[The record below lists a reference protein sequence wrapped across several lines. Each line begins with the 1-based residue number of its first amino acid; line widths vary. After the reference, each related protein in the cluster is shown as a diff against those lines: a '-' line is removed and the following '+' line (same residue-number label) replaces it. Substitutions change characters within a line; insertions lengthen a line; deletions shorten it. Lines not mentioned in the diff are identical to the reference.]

1 MQSFILQEGSEAL
14 NAFVSYLFFIR
25 GYSENTV
32 NSYRSDV
39 KSFFDVVK
47 DKVSDIADIE
57 KLLLYY
63 SNHLISNNY
72 KASSLERKLVA
83 IKQFFIFSFQEGYY
97 KGKIP
102 DIVLPKKEKRLPF
115 FLSRED
121 VLNIFNFVSNSK
133 PFTIRDLLIFKML
146 YFTGMRI
153 SELLN
158 LKINSV
164 NFETMD
170 IRVFG
175 KGSKERIIPF
185 HHDILDL
192 FNSYLIFR
200 QENLKPKCEN
210 IFVNSKGRPL
220 SRQYIWKMC
229 RKVGNFLNLEL
240 HPHIFRHSLATHLL
254 SGGASIKTIQEIL
267 GHESIS
273 TTQIYTHLVYEELKR
288 EYLRAFKNFD
298 IDINPINK
306 L

>member
-1 MQSFILQEGSEAL
+1 LQSFILQEGNEAL

-25 GYSENTV
+25 GYSQNTV
-32 NSYRSDV
+32 NSYRCDIQA
-39 KSFFDVVK
+39 FFNFFKNTIND
-47 DKVSDIADIE
+47 DIGIE

-63 SNHLISNNY
+63 SDHLISSNY

-102 DIVLPKKEKRLPF
+102 EVFLPKKEKRLPI
-115 FLSRED
+115 FLSKED
-121 VLNIFNFVSNSK
+121 ITRIFKFMSNSGL
-133 PFTIRDLLIFKML
+133 FTIRELLIFKML

-153 SELLN
+153 YELLD
-158 LKINSV
+158 LKIDNV
-164 NFETMD
+164 NFERKD
-170 IRVFG
+170 IRIFG

-185 HHDILDL
+185 HHDLLEL
-192 FNSYLIFR
+192 FKSYLAYR
-200 QENLKPKCEN
+200 QQNLKPKCEN
-210 IFVNSKGRPL
+210 IFVNSRGKPI
-220 SRQYIWKMC
+220 SRQYIWKVCKM
-229 RKVGNFLNLEL
+229 VGNSLNLKL

-288 EYLRAFKNFD
+288 EYFRAFENFD
-298 IDINPINK
+298 IVLSQKSN

>member
-1 MQSFILQEGSEAL
+1 MRSFILQEGSKAL
-14 NAFVSYLFFIR
+14 HAFVSYLFFIR

-32 NSYRSDV
+32 NSYRSDI
-39 KSFFDVVK
+39 KSFFNFFK
-47 DKVSDIADIE
+47 DRINDTVDIE

-63 SNHLISNNY
+63 SNYLISNNY

-83 IKQFFIFSFQEGYY
+83 IKQFLIFSFQEGYY

-102 DIVLPKKEKRLPF
+102 DIVLPKKDKRLPF
-115 FLSRED
+115 FLSRSD
-121 VLNIFNFVSNSK
+121 IFNIFNFISNSK
-133 PFTIRDLLIFKML
+133 QFTIRDLLIFKML

-158 LKINSV
+158 LKIDNV
-164 NFETMD
+164 NFESMD
-170 IRVFG
+170 IRVLG

-185 HHDILDL
+185 HRDILDL

-200 QENLKPKCEN
+200 QESLKPKCEN
-210 IFVNSKGRPL
+210 IFVNSKGKPL

-229 RKVGNFLNLEL
+229 KKVGNFLNLEL

-273 TTQIYTHLVYEELKR
+273 TTQIYTHLIYEELKK
-288 EYLRAFKNFD
+288 EYFRAFKNFD
-298 IDINPINK
+298 SVINPINK